1 LRSSFITWNAQLFI
15 LGLYEVELFNLDF
28 DEVQAQALYDQYV
41 LDETFVGYVLD
52 YK

>member
-28 DEVQAQALYDQYV
+28 DEVQAQALYDQYKSEKSY
-41 LDETFVGYVLD
+41 DGYVLNF
-52 YK
+52 K